1 MTILS
6 HHATPIDP
14 PRRITDQPAI
24 MTMAPTP
31 NAHVQRA
38 LVAANHLKNIAG
50 SEVVAL
56 EMTDHL
62 HRSGYAVTVYASIAE
77 PPMSL
82 LIANAGGHIVTDTAL
97 IRPFAFDVVY
107 AQHQLLGLFDYAPS
121 QDDRESTLILLG
133 RLSRKSYMESGGW
146 LHDRLLADMILANS
160 EMTAAHLREI
170 GQTGPIHCF
179 HNAAPAAFFAPA
191 RALPTRPAR
200 ILTISS
206 HRDPDLMGAL
216 NLLRQECRVQ
226 HIGRSGDREELV
238 TPAMIAQADLVISI
252 GKSIPYA
259 LAGRTPIYVYDHFGG
274 PGYLHDGNR
283 DAAARFNFT
292 GRCQERHLP
301 AASLA
306 ADILENYAIGAA
318 FAHSMPDAW
327 LTRYLLPH
335 HLDQALAVAPQSNAA
350 RRVRMAAEP
359 FLVQERMLATHIHA
373 NVLKQRRLERQIHT
387 LKQDLNRAAAALQPA

>member
-24 MTMAPTP
+24 MPIAPTP

-38 LVAANHLKNIAG
+38 LVATNHLKNIAG

-82 LIANAGGHIVTDTAL
+82 LIANAGGHIVTDPAL

-146 LHDRLLADMILANS
+146 LHDRLLADMVLANS
-160 EMTAAHLREI
+160 EMTAEHLRQI
-170 GQTGPIHCF
+170 GQTGPVHCF

-191 RALPTRPAR
+191 RALPSRQIGRAVQ
-200 ILTISS
+200 
-206 HRDPDLMGAL
+206 
-216 NLLRQECRVQ
+216 QECRD
-226 HIGRSGDREELV
+226 RSR
-238 TPAMIAQADLVISI
+238 
-252 GKSIPYA
+252 
-259 LAGRTPIYVYDHFGG
+259 
-274 PGYLHDGNR
+274 
-283 DAAARFNFT
+283 
-292 GRCQERHLP
+292 
-301 AASLA
+301 
-306 ADILENYAIGAA
+306 
-318 FAHSMPDAW
+318 MPSSA
-327 LTRYLLPH
+327 
-335 HLDQALAVAPQSNAA
+335 
-350 RRVRMAAEP
+350 
-359 FLVQERMLATHIHA
+359 
-373 NVLKQRRLERQIHT
+373 
-387 LKQDLNRAAAALQPA
+387 